1 MRSATQALLTHRHFA
16 IANGWTISAIFL
28 GIGRRMT
35 RQNTTASEFLAS
47 AGWLSQ
53 TSSDFSAAVLRR
65 CRHTQFEAGE
75 VVYAPGEAATGLYGL
90 ASGGA
95 AIAVVAAEL
104 GPTVAHFMQPGAW
117 FGENAYSGALRVLGI
132 KTTRRSELFFL
143 SVADINEIVEADWRQ
158 WSSFARLSVINSSL
172 AMGAAYDLMI
182 RDPRKRCMATL
193 LRLAG
198 WRHSDL
204 RPSRP
209 EIDISQSDLAH
220 MANLSRNMVGTIL
233 QPLRKMNL
241 IDWDYR
247 KVVILQPESLLQ
259 LATRD

>member
-1 MRSATQALLTHRHFA
+1 MRSATQALLTRRHFA
-16 IANGWTISAIFL
+16 IAHGWIISSLYL

-35 RQNTTASEFLAS
+35 RQDTIASGFLAS

-53 TSSDFSAAVLRR
+53 TSSDFSATVLRR
-65 CRHTQFEAGE
+65 CRHTEFEPDQ
-75 VVYAPGEAATGLYGL
+75 VVFTPGEAATGLYGL

-95 AIAVVAAEL
+95 AISVVAAEL

-117 FGENAYSGALRVLGI
+117 FGENAYSGEIRVLGM
-132 KTTRRSELFFL
+132 KTTRRSELVFL
-143 SVADINEIVEADWRQ
+143 SVADINEIVKADWRQ

-220 MANLSRNMVGTIL
+220 MSNLSRNTVGTIL

-241 IDWDYR
+241 VDWDYR
-247 KVVILQPESLLQ
+247 KVVILEPESLFQ
-259 LATRD
+259 LATRE